1 MRKFL
6 WLCVTAGAISTT
18 TPPRAAKREAVE
30 KAAESARGAEAA
42 MLAKRCVYQV
52 KADAA
57 KPPRKITIELPA
69 SPSSGQAAPAEAD
82 DSDSPPHD
90 EEQPDVITNEA

>member
-42 MLAKRCVYQV
+42 T
-52 KADAA
+52 ADGVE
-57 KPPRKITIELPA
+57 PVLENDVSLLTIELPA

-90 EEQPDVITNEA
+90 EEQPDVITN